1 MLQTGDM
8 LQRYM
13 PKELLNKLEAA
24 RKSGSMEGER
34 RIVTILF
41 CDVKGS
47 TTAASGLDPEEWS
60 EIINGA
66 FEHM

>member
-1 MLQTGDM
+1 M

-47 TTAASGLDPEEWS
+47 TTAASGLDPKEWS